1 MTGLSTSG
9 VSRPS
14 RELAAVLIGGAVGA
28 GAVLLATRQDLA
40 RVVVRAPS
48 PLPDTVRAVSV
59 QDARPAIAAL
69 AVAALASLAAV
80 LATRGVLR
88 RLTGLI
94 TVALGT
100 GVAASAAGR
109 VTAAAAVAAAGRNG
123 ISPASGSGAGTAAGS
138 VTAGNGAAAP
148 LGSLGG
154 FPVHVVLGG
163 TGWRALM
170 IAGAVL
176 IAAAGIAVLVRAGQL
191 PVMSGRYDRPPRSP
205 RSPGSPGSPRSPRPR
220 GPGAQAAA
228 GSRTTGSATTGS
240 ATTGTATTGTGTT
253 GSASSG
259 SMWEALSAGAD
270 PTARPE

>member
-1 MTGLSTSG
+1 
-9 VSRPS
+9 
-14 RELAAVLIGGAVGA
+14 
-28 GAVLLATRQDLA
+28 
-40 RVVVRAPS
+40 
-48 PLPDTVRAVSV
+48 
-59 QDARPAIAAL
+59 
-69 AVAALASLAAV
+69 VAALASLAAV
-80 LATRGVLR
+80 LATRSVLR

-100 GVAASAAGR
+100 AVAASAAGR

-123 ISPASGSGAGTAAGS
+123 ISPASGSGAGRAAGS

-191 PVMSGRYDRPPRSP
+191 PVMSARYDRPPR
-205 RSPGSPGSPRSPRPR
+205 SPGSPRSPRPR
-220 GPGAQAAA
+220 GPAAQAA
-228 GSRTTGSATTGS
+228 GSATTGGATTGSATTGS
-240 ATTGTATTGTGTT
+240 GTTGSGTT

>member
-1 MTGLSTSG
+1 MTGPSTSG
-9 VSRPS
+9 VSRPG
-14 RELAAVLIGGAVGA
+14 RELAAVLIGGAA
-28 GAVLLATRQDLA
+28 GASAVLVATRQDLA
-40 RVVVRAPS
+40 RVIVRAPS
-48 PLPDTVRAVSV
+48 PLPDTVRVVSV
-59 QDARPAIAAL
+59 QDVRPAIAAL

-109 VTAAAAVAAAGRNG
+109 VTAAATVAAAGRDG

-138 VTAGNGAAAP
+138 ATAGNGAAAP

-163 TGWRALM
+163 TGWRVLM

-176 IAAAGIAVLVRAGQL
+176 IAAAGIAVMVRAGQL
-191 PVMSGRYDRPPRSP
+191 PVMSARYDRPPRSP
-205 RSPGSPGSPRSPRPR
+205 RSPGSARRPGPPRPR
-220 GPGAQAAA
+220 GPAAHAA
-228 GSRTTGSATTGS
+228 GS
-240 ATTGTATTGTGTT
+240 GTT
-253 GSASSG
+253 GSGTTG

-270 PTARPE
+270 PTTRPE